1 MYLGYRDSDGTNL
14 YSVEE
19 YLILLVNSE
28 QAVTFCPTLK
38 V

>member
-28 QAVTFCPTLK
+28 QQLRSVLL
-38 V
+38 